1 MFLAVDFQLMG
12 SSLGG
17 TYLWPIVAISNI
29 CQGSAAFGAWFVYKR
44 RKMVKEEGLA
54 LTSGIS
60 GMLGVTEPAM
70 FGCELTSEIS
80 IYRCDINVLCIGGN
94 RWYE

>member
-1 MFLAVDFQLMG
+1 MANCYD
-12 SSLGG
+12 
-17 TYLWPIVAISNI
+17 SNI
-29 CQGSAAFGAWFVYKR
+29 CQGSAAFETWFVYKR

-54 LTSGIS
+54 LTSCIS

-70 FGCELTSEIS
+70 LRPHVEALEIS